1 MHQNSAKFHNSAVF
15 QLTKLFG
22 VLVVKY
28 EVMDLQKWDKFK
40 RGYFW
45 HTKFGMWD
53 RPDVGT
59 RVETSK
65 WFHFVACNV

>member
-1 MHQNSAKFHNSAVF
+1 M
-15 QLTKLFG
+15 
-22 VLVVKY
+22 VKY
-28 EVMDLQKWDKFK
+28 DVMDLQKWDKFK